1 MVLLKTQL
9 FRSTHRAAQW
19 RFQGFSSIS
28 NIFSFSENKTAHKT
42 ATDLLRH
49 YDDLTQL
56 QKYMSFWFKNS
67 GHKLYK
73 NPLQCEMITEVAWL
87 EYSARKMDKD
97 LLARKI
103 FSDFGVEVCLFR
115 KTIYLGKEGP
125 IEEKVRV
132 KAVHV

>member
-1 MVLLKTQL
+1 
-9 FRSTHRAAQW
+9 
-19 RFQGFSSIS
+19 
-28 NIFSFSENKTAHKT
+28 
-42 ATDLLRH
+42 
-49 YDDLTQL
+49 
-56 QKYMSFWFKNS
+56 
-67 GHKLYK
+67 
-73 NPLQCEMITEVAWL
+73 MITEVAWL

-132 KAVHV
+132 KAAHV